1 MIRRLLCYS
10 PDDAAGTTATPVTP
24 AAVVAPPPVTPAAD
38 PERVPLSRLN
48 EVIAER
54 DTSRTEAAAA
64 KAAAARAAADLAK
77 FATVESDLAAARAR
91 LDLARSGV
99 LDDDHAAA
107 LDQVYRSLPEA
118 ERPKTPGELW
128 QDIATGKRTPPR
140 LLVGFMPLPGQSAP
154 AARPGLP
161 ASPAASPSA
170 AGDVTAEQL
179 RAANDAVRR
188 NPRDP
193 AAKAAADDLFARHKA
208 QQNAKR
214 T

>member
-1 MIRRLLCYS
+1 MIRRLPCYS

-24 AAVVAPPPVTPAAD
+24 AAAPPPVTPAAEP

-77 FATVESDLAAARAR
+77 FATIESDLAAARAR

-140 LLVGFMPLPGQSAP
+140 LLVGFMPIAGPSAP
-154 AARPGLP
+154 VARPGLP

-170 AGDVTAEQL
+170 AVDVTAEQL

-193 AAKAAADDLFARHKA
+193 AAKKAADDLFARHKA

>member
-1 MIRRLLCYS
+1 MTRRLPCYS
-10 PDDAAGTTATPVTP
+10 PDDAAGQATATP
-24 AAVVAPPPVTPAAD
+24 AAGVAPPPAAPPASE
-38 PERVPLSRLN
+38 PERVPLARLN

-54 DTSRTEAAAA
+54 EAARTEAATA
-64 KAAAARAAADLAK
+64 KAASERALADLAK
-77 FATVESDLAAARAR
+77 YASVESDLAATRAR

-99 LDDDHAAA
+99 VDDDHAAA
-107 LDQVYRSLPEA
+107 LDTVYRSLPEA
-118 ERPKTPGELW
+118 DRPKTPGELW
-128 QDIATGKRTPPR
+128 ADIASGKRQPPR
-140 LLVGFMPLPGQSAP
+140 LLVGFMPAAP
-154 AARPGLP
+154 ATPTATRPGLP
-161 ASPAASPSA
+161 ASPSASPSA

-193 AAKAAADDLFARHKA
+193 AARAAADDLFARHRA

>member
-1 MIRRLLCYS
+1 MTRLPCYS
-10 PDDAAGTTATPVTP
+10 PDDAAGTAATVTP
-24 AAVVAPPPVTPAAD
+24 AAVVTPPPVTPAAE
-38 PERVPLSRLN
+38 PERVPLTRLN

-54 DTSRTEAAAA
+54 ETARTEAATA
-64 KAAAARAAADLAK
+64 KAAADRALADLAK
-77 FATVESDLAAARAR
+77 YASVESDLAAARAR

-140 LLVGFMPLPGQSAP
+140 LLVGFMPAPGQPAP
-154 AARPGLP
+154 VARPGLP

-193 AAKAAADDLFARHKA
+193 AAKKAADDLFARHKA

>member
-1 MIRRLLCYS
+1 MTRRHLCYS
-10 PDDAAGTTATPVTP
+10 PDDAAGSAAPVTP
-24 AAVVAPPPVTPAAD
+24 AAVVAPPVTPSAE
-38 PERVPLSRLN
+38 PERVPLTRLN

-54 DTSRTEAAAA
+54 EAARTEAAAA
-64 KAAAARAAADLAK
+64 KAANERALADLAK
-77 FATVESDLAAARAR
+77 YASVESDLATARAR

-99 LDDDHAAA
+99 VDDDHAAA
-107 LDQVYRSLPEA
+107 LDQVYRSLPES

-140 LLVGFMPLPGQSAP
+140 LLVGFMPTSTAAP
-154 AARPGLP
+154 VARPGLP
-161 ASPAASPSA
+161 ASPSASPSA

-208 QQNAKR
+208 QQSARR

>member
-1 MIRRLLCYS
+1 MTHRLPCYS
-10 PDDAAGTTATPVTP
+10 PDDAAGQSATVTP
-24 AAVVAPPPVTPAAD
+24 AAVVAPPPVATPAAD

-48 EVIAER
+48 EVIAAR
-54 DTSRTEAAAA
+54 DAALTEAAAA
-64 KAAAARAAADLAK
+64 KAASERALADLAK
-77 FATVESDLAAARAR
+77 YASVESDLAATRAR

-99 LDDDHAAA
+99 VDDDHAAA
-107 LDQVYRSLPEA
+107 LDTVYRSLPEA

-128 QDIATGKRTPPR
+128 ADIASGKRQPPR
-140 LLVGFMPLPGQSAP
+140 LLVGFMPPSPTA

-161 ASPAASPSA
+161 ASPSASPSA

-193 AAKAAADDLFARHKA
+193 AAKAAADELFARHRS
-208 QQNAKR
+208 QQNSKR